1 MPPLLFPQYRTG
13 TTSCLMRV
21 IPIQLLSGGYGFA
34 LPAGTRVSVLRELD
48 TAIVQLSER
57 SILAKLES
65 SYFVDNCTVDLE
77 GKVVRADAVESHT
90 ITELSGL
97 FILLGVFMV
106 GAVLIRCLRVYW

>member
-1 MPPLLFPQYRTG
+1 MTVLP
-13 TTSCLMRV
+13 V
-21 IPIQLLSGGYGFA
+21 KLSSEGYGFA
-34 LPAGTRVSVLRELD
+34 LPASARVSVLRELN

-65 SYFVDNCTVDLE
+65 AYFVDDCLAEE
-77 GKVVRADAVESHT
+77 GAGVVGADSIDPHT

-106 GAVLIRCLRVYW
+106 GAVLIRCLRLYW